1 MDGTRVLLIDD
12 DLAFRKSTSKLL
24 ENDFCIIETAASGE
38 AALTR
43 FAEVRFDAVLCDL
56 VMQGMSGL
64 ELLPKLKEIDPRVPI
79 IMVTGHGSIDSAI
92 AAMKVG
98 AADYVTKPFS
108 AEELRMRLMRAV
120 ALERQQRELEML
132 QEALLVHTGFNGML
146 GKSRAMEDVFTLAK
160 KVSASDITVLV
171 LGETGT
177 GKGLLARALHA
188 NSPRAKR
195 PFVSVNCAALTPTL
209 LESELFGHEKGAFT
223 GAIER
228 RIGRFELADHGTIF
242 LDEIGELTPE
252 LQTKLL
258 DVVQEK
264 KFERVGGT
272 QTINVDVRLIAAT
285 NRNLVERVKSGK
297 FREDLYYRLN
307 VVPITLPPLRTRR
320 EDIEL
325 LATHFLAQTVGRIGK
340 GKMHFTPAA
349 WRALLEHSWPGNV
362 RELQNTIERAAVL
375 ADTNEVSV
383 ISFAEAVGTQA
394 TTNVSTDKPLKDLLR
409 EETERVEKQY
419 LAALLTRFG
428 GSVTRTAEH
437 AGVDRRTIFDKM
449 KQYDLRK
456 EDYKQTWS
464 K

>member
-43 FAEVRFDAVLCDL
+43 FAEIRFDAVLCDL
-56 VMQGMSGL
+56 VMQEMSGL

-340 GKMHFTPAA
+340 GKMRFTPAA

-394 TTNVSTDKPLKDLLR
+394 TTNISTDKPLKDLLR
-409 EETERVEKQY
+409 EEIERVEKQY

>member
-1 MDGTRVLLIDD
+1 MDGTRILLVDD
-12 DLAFRKSTSKLL
+12 DFAFRKSTAKLL
-24 ENDFCIIETAASGE
+24 ENDFCMIETAASGE
-38 AALTR
+38 AALAR

-56 VMQGMSGL
+56 VMQGMGGL
-64 ELLPKLKEIDPRVPI
+64 ELLPKLKVIDPRVPI

-92 AAMKVG
+92 AAMKAG

-120 ALERQQRELEML
+120 ALERQQRELETL
-132 QEALLVHTGFNGML
+132 QETLLVHKGFSGML

-160 KVSASDITVLV
+160 KVSSSDITVLI

-177 GKGLLARALHA
+177 GKGLLAQALHA
-188 NSPRAKR
+188 NSPRAKK

-223 GAIER
+223 GAVER

-242 LDEIGELTPE
+242 LDEIGELSPE

-325 LATHFLAQTVGRIGK
+325 LATHFLAHASGRIGK
-340 GKMHFTPAA
+340 EDMRFTPAA

-375 ADTNEVSV
+375 ADTNEVCA
-383 ISFAEAVGTQA
+383 ISFAETVGTQA
-394 TTNVSTDKPLKDLLR
+394 ASNISTDKPLKDLLR

-419 LAALLTRFG
+419 LVALLTRFS

-456 EDYKQTWS
+456 EDYK
-464 K
+464 

>member
-362 RELQNTIERAAVL
+362 RELQNTIKRAAVL